1 MYLKKSAIA
10 TIKSALRHFAITAG
24 ALYAAGVTDI
34 KALAFATA
42 AAVVGPAIRSIDK
55 KDPAFGLVA
64 DFVTAEIDKLAKAS
78 KKKPA
83 PKKKTG

>member
-1 MYLKKSAIA
+1 MEQKHLDMLKSAI
-10 TIKSALRHFAITAG
+10 RHFAVTAV

-42 AAVVGPAIRSIDK
+42 AAVVGPAIRGIDK

-64 DFVTAEIDKLAKAS
+64 NFVTAEIDKLAKAS
-78 KKKPA
+78 KKKAA
-83 PKKKTG
+83 PKKKTK

>member
-1 MYLKKSAIA
+1 MYLKKSTTD
-10 TIKSALRHFAITAG
+10 TIKSALRHFTLTG
-24 ALYAAGVTDI
+24 VALYAAGVTDI

-64 DFVTAEIDKLAKAS
+64 DVVTAEIDKLAKAS
-78 KKKPA
+78 KKKAA
-83 PKKKTG
+83 PKKTK

>member
-1 MYLKKSAIA
+1 MEQKHLDMLKSAI
-10 TIKSALRHFAITAG
+10 RHFAITAV

-42 AAVVGPAIRSIDK
+42 AAVVGPAIRGIDK
-55 KDPAFGLVA
+55 KDPAFGLAA
-64 DFVTAEIDKLAKAS
+64 DLVTAEIDKLAKAS

-83 PKKKTG
+83 PKKKTK

>member
-1 MYLKKSAIA
+1 MEQKHLDMLKSAI
-10 TIKSALRHFAITAG
+10 RHFAVTAV

-42 AAVVGPAIRSIDK
+42 AAVVGPAIRGIDK

-64 DFVTAEIDKLAKAS
+64 DVVTVEIDKLAKAS

-83 PKKKTG
+83 LKKKTK

>member
-1 MYLKKSAIA
+1 MEQKHLDMLKSAI
-10 TIKSALRHFAITAG
+10 RHFAVTAV

-34 KALAFATA
+34 QALAFATA
-42 AAVVGPAIRSIDK
+42 AAVVGPAIRGIDK

-64 DFVTAEIDKLAKAS
+64 DVVTAEIDKLAKAS

-83 PKKKTG
+83 PKKKTK

>member
-1 MYLKKSAIA
+1 MYLKKSTLA
-10 TIKSALRHFAITAG
+10 TIKSALRHFVITAV
-24 ALYAAGVTDI
+24 ALYAAGITDI

-64 DFVTAEIDKLAKAS
+64 DFVTAEIDKLAKAT
-78 KKKPA
+78 KKPA
-83 PKKKTG
+83 PKKKTK

>member
-1 MYLKKSAIA
+1 MYLKKSKIEA
-10 TIKSALRHFAITAG
+10 IKSALRHFAVTAI
-24 ALYAAGVTDI
+24 ALYAAGITDL

-42 AAVVGPAIRSIDK
+42 AAVAGPAIRSIDK

-78 KKKPA
+78 KKKRA
-83 PKKKTG
+83 PKK

>member
-1 MYLKKSAIA
+1 MEKKHLDMLKSAI
-10 TIKSALRHFAITAG
+10 RHFAVTAI

-42 AAVVGPAIRSIDK
+42 AAVVGPAIRGIDK
-55 KDPAFGLVA
+55 KDPAYGLVA
-64 DFVTAEIDKLAKAS
+64 DVVTAEIDKLAKAS

-83 PKKKTG
+83 PKKKTS